1 MKPAENQAHHILQ
14 SYLHFIV
21 VFNPN
26 NKIVYDDTNQQLVEL
41 TINQKTYLCPH
52 NNF

>member
-14 SYLHFIV
+14 PYLHFIV

-26 NKIVYDDTNQQLVEL
+26 NKIVYDEMIQ
-41 TINQKTYLCPH
+41 IN
-52 NNF
+52 N